1 MKKAIKAPG
10 LDQAPKP
17 LTKEEREAQIIRF
30 LSSKREQFFQMFSG
44 SIAHGLGFI
53 PSKEEA
59 AELVDRSFEMA
70 DSAID
75 KLFQLPKQADE
86 AEKKDEAAEKEGNE

>member
-1 MKKAIKAPG
+1 MKKAIKTPAIQ
-10 LDQAPKP
+10 QAPKP

-30 LSSKREQFFQMFSG
+30 ISTKREQFFQMFSG

-59 AELVDRSFEMA
+59 AELVDRSIEMA
-70 DSAID
+70 DAAID
-75 KLFQLPKQADE
+75 KLFQLTKQADE
-86 AEKKDEAAEKEGNE
+86 AEKKDEAKEEESE